1 MEKRFDLVIGDML
14 RFAAIVLLWLAA
26 YVSAGVFDFFETY
39 ASLWFLPAGVT
50 LAVALTAPRKLL
62 LAPLVANLLLAIPAV
77 CGVLGVEFT
86 NYRDPILHAFR
97 LYVIYT
103 GAGLIARHLIEVSL
117 PICDLKSQLQL
128 IAIALVSALLGA
140 LSGVSLHATVG
151 NFSWPVAW
159 EILLPWAVGD
169 AIGTLIPLPIL
180 VPFLMWFFGRGAQA
194 VLPEWRVIVFQLVT
208 ILLAMFI
215 AFWAPSQGTYL
226 DSLFYLILLPPV
238 IFAVRGGL
246 PSAATA
252 IVLTALL
259 TPPAANWFGFEGERI
274 SLQVLL
280 LLTAISTLMIGGA
293 VSDREV
299 AFNAIKQ
306 HEADLEEE
314 VANQTKD
321 LRDAFEFQQHL
332 IRSIGHDLRQPMHT
346 VNMMLDGLVIEH
358 KDTPAGAPLEQAR
371 AIGQTASGFID
382 KVLSY
387 AKREAG
393 RIDIICE
400 EFALQRVFDQVLQ
413 TFEPEANQR
422 GVVLN
427 VIPTNHQMTS
437 DANLVWEA
445 VSNLV
450 QNAVRMSEDGLN
462 VTVRAEIDETRIA
475 VHVVDEIKCVEG
487 PNGPAGFGL
496 EIVRQIARMLD
507 AKFTLKPNLA
517 SIEFASA

>member
-1 MEKRFDLVIGDML
+1 MEKRFDLVIKDVL

-50 LAVALTAPRKLL
+50 LAVALTAPRKFL
-62 LAPLVANLLLAIPAV
+62 LAPLVANLLLAIPAI
-77 CGVLGVEFT
+77 CAVLGVEFT
-86 NYRDPILHAFR
+86 NYRDPILHGFR

-103 GAGLIARHLIEVSL
+103 GAGLIARHLIGVSL
-117 PICDLKSQLQL
+117 PIRDLKSQLQL
-128 IAIALVSALLGA
+128 IAIALVAALLGA
-140 LSGVSLHATVG
+140 LSGVSLHAAFG

-194 VLPEWRVIVFQLVT
+194 VLPEWRVIAFQLVT

-238 IFAVRGGL
+238 
-246 PSAATA
+246 
-252 IVLTALL
+252 
-259 TPPAANWFGFEGERI
+259 
-274 SLQVLL
+274 
-280 LLTAISTLMIGGA
+280 
-293 VSDREV
+293 SDREV
-299 AFNAIKQ
+299 AFDAIRQ

-382 KVLSY
+382 KVLAY

-393 RIDIICE
+393 RIDIISE

-422 GVVLN
+422 GVTLH
-427 VIPTNHQMTS
+427 VIPTNHQMT
-437 DANLVWEA
+437 
-445 VSNLV
+445 
-450 QNAVRMSEDGLN
+450 
-462 VTVRAEIDETRIA
+462 
-475 VHVVDEIKCVEG
+475 
-487 PNGPAGFGL
+487 
-496 EIVRQIARMLD
+496 
-507 AKFTLKPNLA
+507 
-517 SIEFASA
+517 

>member
-1 MEKRFDLVIGDML
+1 MEKSFNLAIKDML
-14 RFAAIVLLWLAA
+14 RFAAIVVLWLTA

-50 LAVALTAPRKLL
+50 LGVALTAPRKFL
-62 LAPLVANLLLAIPAV
+62 LAPLVANLLLAIPFV
-77 CGVLGVEFT
+77 CAVLGIEFT
-86 NYRDPILHAFR
+86 NYRDPILHGFR
-97 LYVIYT
+97 LYVIYS
-103 GAGLIARHLIEVSL
+103 GVGLAARYLIGIEL
-117 PICDLKSQLQL
+117 PISDLKNQLQL
-128 IAIALVSALLGA
+128 IAIALVAALLGA

-151 NFSWPVAW
+151 NFSWSVAW

-180 VPFLMWFFGRGAQA
+180 VPFLMWFFDRGVQA
-194 VLPEWRVIVFQLVT
+194 VLPGWPVIAFQLMT

-226 DSLFYLILLPPV
+226 DSLFYLVLLPPV
-238 IFAVRGGL
+238 VFAVRGGL

-280 LLTAISTLMIGGA
+280 LMTAISALMIGGA
-293 VSDREV
+293 ISDREV
-299 AFNAIKQ
+299 AFDAIKQ

-332 IRSIGHDLRQPMHT
+332 IRSIGHDLRQPMHS

-382 KVLSY
+382 KVLAY

-393 RIDIICE
+393 RIDVISE
-400 EFALQRVFDQVLQ
+400 EFALQRVFDQVVQ
-413 TFEPEANQR
+413 TFEPEANLR
-422 GVVLN
+422 GVTLH
-427 VIPTNHQMTS
+427 VIPTNHQMIS

-450 QNAVRMSEDGLN
+450 QNAVQMSEDGLS
-462 VTVRAEIDETRIA
+462 VTVRAEIDEAHIA
-475 VHVVDEIKCVEG
+475 VQVVDEIQGDEISVG
-487 PNGPAGFGL
+487 QAGFGL

-507 AKFTLKPNLA
+507 AKFSLQPNLA
-517 SIEFASA
+517 TIEFSAG